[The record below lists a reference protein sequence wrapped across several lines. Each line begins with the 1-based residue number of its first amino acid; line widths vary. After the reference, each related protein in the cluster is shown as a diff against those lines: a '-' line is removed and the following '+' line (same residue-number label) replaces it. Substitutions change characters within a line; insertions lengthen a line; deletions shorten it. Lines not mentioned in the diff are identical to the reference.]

1 MFENDNINKE
11 ELVEAQDEILSS
23 TSSRKKRRREDA
35 NFQCP
40 QCHRVFGRIE
50 HLRRH
55 ANSHGEVRSFKC
67 AACNKG
73 FNRLDTLQRHELIH
87 QKDPGVSKLKGAR
100 ACKECASSKVRCNG
114 TLPCERCNSKSTDC
128 VYPSASSPSQ
138 VQDSP
143 SAHSDFGS
151 TPGASDNASSSVL
164 ESAAF
169 PRQLEQS
176 LPHIVQGGHFT
187 EQNVGTL
194 ADTWGFSTHS
204 EMAPQATQ
212 HVEGSLPTYIHSI
225 SLQEARAQQPAM
237 SPFEGS
243 YSGTE
248 ASFDIPYTSPFPR
261 DRHASLDQLTRRPR
275 LTPNLRSKTAIMGSN
290 SPSSNLVLVS
300 HQEEFID
307 RSELRGSFH
316 RSFTPTTSYLSRRR
330 RFNFPLSG
338 DVLPA
343 FQDDDYARFNMLSE
357 QTYTAI
363 YKSFTTVCTGLTAY
377 QPPYGSSCFPSRKT
391 LNAFVKL
398 YLERFHPVM
407 PILHHPTLNLDTSHW
422 ILSLAIVTIGS
433 HMSTFEQTEDY
444 CLCFDELLRRSISA
458 LDPHETIDRITLCQ
472 AKLLACINQ
481 IYSGEES
488 WQESAYSEFLTDLVA
503 FCQLEWKM
511 SEAGF
516 TTYAPEGQEAEFWK
530 RWVQLESCRR
540 TGYAIWMLD
549 TMWAYQFQ
557 VQPRLTLEDGR
568 MPVPCQEVL
577 WEAKTALNW
586 HHIFQFSPSN
596 ITLLSS
602 LHSLQHEKSL
612 QNTMGE
618 FSRIV
623 LLHGLYRQC
632 WDMEKAEIQ
641 SRLRLHQIS
650 AYNLWR
656 DSICES
662 LDILQW
668 SANNV
673 IHAASGIEHPTVL
686 HLHLARIVLFAP
698 IQTICDLA
706 YGMTKED
713 ISINVEQMA
722 CLRTAI
728 RRWVVE
734 EESESK
740 ARLAVLHA
748 GALLRHL
755 HAFHTNG
762 FYEPSAVLLA
772 TLTLWTYGTFTT
784 NVMSTRSSAQR
795 RFSDTQVHPISI
807 ALDQPLE
814 ADLARSFVKE
824 GRDMMPT
831 LRAVGSIRGAG
842 GPERVLLEGSKLVSE
857 IGRWGSGRKVMRILN
872 NLSLCRSI

>member
-11 ELVEAQDEILSS
+11 ELVEAHEALSS
-23 TSSRKKRRREDA
+23 TGSRKKRRREDA

-114 TLPCERCNSKSTDC
+114 TLPCERCTSKSTDC

-176 LPHIVQGGHFT
+176 LPHVVQGGHFT

-204 EMAPQATQ
+204 EMAPQATH

-343 FQDDDYARFNMLSE
+343 FQDDDYASFNMLSE

-433 HMSTFEQTEDY
+433 HMSTFEQTEEY

-713 ISINVEQMA
+713 TSVNVAQMA
-722 CLRTAI
+722 SLRTAI
-728 RRWVVE
+728 RRWIVE
-734 EESESK
+734 NESK

-772 TLTLWTYGTFTT
+772 TLTLWTYGAFTT
-784 NVMSTRSSAQR
+784 NVISTRSSTQR

-842 GPERVLLEGSKLVSE
+842 GPERVLLEGSRLVSE